1 MLTPLRGPKT
11 VADLAVTIGKAEDLT
26 EEKCAEMEKA
36 GKVGTMVVTE
46 KQRDVMHKDAMAPT
60 QAAAAVEALIPF
72 EFKIHHFVALYKH
85 HGNIRPETGS
95 DTPEATDPRCCLYD
109 KPFKQYAYTA
119 PT

>member
-1 MLTPLRGPKT
+1 
-11 VADLAVTIGKAEDLT
+11 
-26 EEKCAEMEKA
+26 
-36 GKVGTMVVTE
+36 
-46 KQRDVMHKDAMAPT
+46 MAPT

-95 DTPEATDPRCCLYD
+95 DTPEATDPRYCLYD

-119 PT
+119 AYVKKAAEDVNTREKYRAIFGKEPVAKVTNIDSRPAKASKAGTSQTA